1 MLENTILTL
10 AYHLLFRR
18 NNRSS
23 YAMQLLRAA
32 EKIKRK
38 QDPWNK

>member
-1 MLENTILTL
+1 MLENAVLKL

-23 YAMQLLRAA
+23 YATQLLKAA
-32 EKIKRK
+32 EKLKRK
-38 QDPWNK
+38 QDPWN